1 MSVGKIGCLLLY
13 AALAAILVLMPGT
26 AAAQVAF
33 WLAIAL
39 VVAHLL
45 EMVVFY
51 GELKRAG
58 GSLGGHLVNVFLF
71 GVFHMKEV
79 RAASTG

>member
-1 MSVGKIGCLLLY
+1 MSIGKIACLALY
-13 AALAAILVLMPGT
+13 VTLAAILVLMPGT
-26 AAAQVAF
+26 SAAMVAF
-33 WLAIAL
+33 WLAVGL
-39 VVAHLL
+39 VVAHIL

-58 GSLGGHLVNVFLF
+58 GSLVGHLLNVFLF

-79 RAASTG
+79 RAGSAG

>member
-1 MSVGKIGCLLLY
+1 MSAGKIACLLLY

-26 AAAQVAF
+26 PAAQVAF
-33 WLAIAL
+33 WLLLGLVIAH
-39 VVAHLL
+39 VV

-58 GSLGGHLVNVFLF
+58 GSLAGHLVNVFLF

-79 RAASTG
+79 RAGSAD